1 MKKKSILYG
10 ALLILIIFIASATFY
25 WFKYFLDL
33 GSNGTLTNNAKGTLV
48 LSDEN
53 KVYSIY
59 DEDVSHIGDTAGY
72 KFKVENRGVSTER
85 YRLLLKEVSPSKI
98 KDGCTKN
105 TLLKAS
111 ELHYQLYLN
120 KVLYKEGELDE
131 VSNGVLEERLI
142 NIDITDS
149 YELKVWVNDDATN
162 TEGKHY
168 HYEIKLEV
176 VEE

>member
-1 MKKKSILYG
+1 MKKKLLLYV
-10 ALLILIIFIASATFY
+10 ALLILIVFIGSSTYF

-33 GSNGTLTNNAKGTLV
+33 GSNGTLTNNHRGTLV
-48 LSDEN
+48 LSDKN

-59 DEDVSHIGDTAGY
+59 DEDIKDINDIAGY
-72 KFKVENRGVSTER
+72 KFNIENRGVSTEK
-85 YRLLLKEVSPSKI
+85 YRLLLKEISPNKV
-98 KDGCTKN
+98 KDGCNKN

-120 KVLYKEGELDE
+120 KVLYKEGNLDE
-131 VSNGVLEERLI
+131 VANGILEERLI

-149 YELKVWVNDDATN
+149 YELKVWVNDDVTN
-162 TEGKHY
+162 SEGKHY

-176 VEE
+176 IE